1 MFQRKYYHIYLIVCL
16 TVLSLVFSATTN
28 NSAATA
34 SSVQL
39 VGWGKFEPTN
49 WLVPYDVDRVI
60 GVFNGGYAYL
70 KTNGSIGLIG
80 EFDTQL
86 KNFIINLRNVK
97 QIIGAGTLSVLHT
110 DGTVSEFNPDPYRVI
125 PMPVGLKGVRQI
137 AVGDYF
143 TFALKQDGS
152 LVRWGNDEEGLIEA
166 PVDIGV
172 VSFIAAGNRYVLAIK
187 SDGSIK
193 SWGGLDTGHVLP
205 PADLPK
211 LRIIR
216 VCRNFVLALTID
228 GSIVTWGTNSSV
240 KNIPTGMH
248 DIVDIQCTGYKA
260 LALQSDG
267 ALITWGDVPAG
278 STDYEVTS
286 ATGVSS
292 VLTNNW
298 TAVVQTGSAVKFL
311 GYPLKLLSG
320 PVADAKS
327 VYTGDNNAVILRSNG
342 SLIAFGSNLY
352 GMSNVPSGL
361 SGVKDIA
368 IGGAH
373 VLALKSDGTV
383 VGWGYNGS
391 RQLNIPYRLSDVI
404 SISAFGAYSAALKRD
419 GTAYIWGERQNTLS
433 FGSNAKTIS
442 IAGDFDYGVA
452 VLNSNGTVQTWQSD
466 SLYDWPTTTASLKN
480 VRKISRGYYLNFA
493 LLDNGT
499 LMCWGACSPDGSMK
513 KLPFANVESMSTY
526 YSGVIVSSTDGKIRR
541 WDLDTGFA
549 NLTKFDKISQVSGN
563 TVNGVGLR
571 NPTYITPTHSKTR
584 TRTSTPTPT
593 PTSTAT
599 PTRTRTHTPTPLLI
613 PSNLSFENGKSGWT
627 TTSSTSKQL
636 ILRIPALA
644 KDGQW
649 LAVLG
654 GINNET
660 SIIKQKMR
668 IPVDA
673 KKITVAYKIT
683 SLEVCGYFRDTA
695 RVVINNNES
704 WKLDAC
710 TFQSTSDWQS
720 IVVDVEQLA
729 GAAITIAFEYKGNRT
744 TPSSWFI
751 DQLEFTR

>member
-1 MFQRKYYHIYLIVCL
+1 MLHKKYYHIHTIIFL
-16 TVLSLVFSATTN
+16 TILSLAYSALATN
-28 NSAATA
+28 PVATA
-34 SSVQL
+34 SSIQL
-39 VGWGKFEPTN
+39 VGWGRFEPVN
-49 WLVPYDVDRVI
+49 WFVPSDVDRVI
-60 GVFNGGYAYL
+60 GVFNGSYAYL
-70 KTNGSIGLIG
+70 KTNGSIGIIG
-80 EFDTQL
+80 EMDKQQ
-86 KNFIINLRNVK
+86 KNFIIKLRNVK
-97 QIIGAGTLSVLHT
+97 EINYDGTVLHT
-110 DGTVSEFNPDPYRVI
+110 DGSVSEYNPDPYRVI
-125 PMPVGLKGVRQI
+125 PKPVGLTGVRQV
-137 AVGDYF
+137 AVGEYF

-152 LVRWGNDEEGLIEA
+152 LVRWGNDEEGVIAA
-166 PVDIGV
+166 PDRIGE
-172 VSFIAAGNRYVLAIK
+172 VSFIAAGNRYMLAIK
-187 SDGSIK
+187 SDGTLI
-193 SWGGLDTGHVLP
+193 SWGGLDTGHVPP
-205 PADLPK
+205 PANLPK
-211 LRIIR
+211 LRMLR
-216 VCRNFVLALTID
+216 VCTNFVLALTVD
-228 GSIVTWGTNSSV
+228 GSIVTWGSNSSV

-248 DIVDIQCTGYKA
+248 DIVDIQCTFYKA

-267 ALITWGDVPAG
+267 TLITWGDVPPG
-278 STDYEVTS
+278 STDYDVAS

-298 TAVVQTGSAVKFL
+298 TAVVQTGSTVKRS
-311 GYPLKLLSG
+311 GYPIKLISG
-320 PVADAKS
+320 PIVDAKS
-327 VYTGDNNAVILRSNG
+327 VYAGDNNVVILRSNG
-342 SLIAFGSNLY
+342 SLIAFGNNMY

-404 SISAFGAYSAALKRD
+404 AISAIGSYSAALKRD
-419 GTAYIWGERQNTLS
+419 GTAYIWGQRQNTLS
-433 FGSNAKTIS
+433 FGSKAKSIS
-442 IAGDFDYGVA
+442 IAGDDEYGVA
-452 VLNSNGTVQTWQSD
+452 VLNNDGTVQIWQSD

-499 LMCWGACSPDGSMK
+499 LMCWGACSPDGILR
-513 KLPFANVESMSTY
+513 KLPFANAESMSTY
-526 YSGVIVSSTDGKIRR
+526 YTGVIVSSTDGKIRR
-541 WDLDTGFA
+541 WDLDTGYA
-549 NLTKFDKISQVSGN
+549 NLTNFDKILQVSGN
-563 TVNGVGLR
+563 TVDGIGLR
-571 NPTYITPTHSKTR
+571 NPNYITPTRSKTR
-584 TRTSTPTPT
+584 TRTATPTRT
-593 PTSTAT
+593 ATSTGT

-636 ILRIPALA
+636 IQRIPALA

-654 GINNET
+654 GANAET

-673 KKITVAYKIT
+673 KKITVAYKI
-683 SLEVCGYFRDTA
+683 SSREECGYFRDTV
-695 RVVINNNES
+695 RVLINNKES

-710 TFQSTSDWQS
+710 TFQSTSEWQT
-720 IVVDVEQLA
+720 IDVDVEQSA

-751 DQLEFTR
+751 DQIEFTR